1 MANPRAALPD
11 TAYASEVIPDFDGM
25 STALKNALR
34 PLTSKQQRFVLEY
47 IQDLDI
53 HAAYERAGYK
63 PGKKSSNVYRL
74 FRSRSVQAAIECAL
88 EIKLQ
93 RQLID
98 RDWIED
104 NYIALYFKATAR
116 NDLSVARGCL
126 RDLAEHHG
134 MFVKQVAVM
143 RGDEIERRLAAGRER
158 AGAVIDGQLE
168 PAPALGRRPETPNGT
183 EALPAEIEAILS
195 ERITPPAD
203 HPDPPTDS
211 T

>member
-1 MANPRAALPD
+1 MSKPEDSLPD
-11 TAYASEVIPDFDGM
+11 TRDIANLKPEIEGFSKALK
-25 STALKNALR
+25 TALR
-34 PLTSKQQRFVLEY
+34 HLTPKQQRFVLEY
-47 IQDLDI
+47 IQDLDP
-53 HAAYERAGYK
+53 HQAYKRAGYK
-63 PGKKSSNVYRL
+63 EGAKRSNVYRL
-74 FRSRSVQAAIECAL
+74 MRSKRVQVAIECAL

-143 RGDEIERRLAAGRER
+143 RGDEIERRLAAGRQR
-158 AGAVIDGQLE
+158 AGTVIDGALD
-168 PAPALGRRPETPNGT
+168 PAPALGRTPETPNGT
-183 EALPAEIEAILS
+183 EVLPPEIESILA
-195 ERITPPAD
+195 ERRPHPA
-203 HPDPPTDS
+203 S
-211 T
+211 